1 MAVKVY
7 LSAGLGNQLFMIFA
21 VLSYAI
27 DKNIPYQIISFW
39 NKTTN
44 GTKTY
49 WDTFLDSFKNN
60 IDANVKEISEYENV
74 YKEPVFSYVPIE
86 IKDDTVINGYF
97 QSYKYFEH
105 NFEKICDIMHLNEKI
120 SFVRNENKH
129 LFNRKTIAL
138 HFRFGDY
145 LFLQNYHCI
154 KTPIYYIEAIK
165 ELNRKLTERG
175 DSILEYDILY
185 FCQKTDKEIVD
196 KYLHLMNNILPYQ
209 LNFVKVPDE
218 IDDWKQMLL
227 MSVCDHFII
236 ANSSFSWFGAYF
248 SQNKDK
254 IVYRPKQW
262 FGPANSSLDTKD
274 MCPDN
279 WNVIDI

>member
-1 MAVKVY
+1 MAIKVY

-21 VLSYAI
+21 ALSYAI
-27 DKNIPYQIISFW
+27 DKNFNFQIISYL

-44 GTKTY
+44 GTNTY
-49 WDTFLDSFKNN
+49 WDSILDSFKYH
-60 IDANVKEISEYENV
+60 IDTNVKAITEYDTV
-74 YKEPVFSYVPIE
+74 YKENGFSYVPIE
-86 IKDDTVINGYF
+86 LEDNTVINGYF

-105 NFEKICDIMHLNEKI
+105 NFDKICDIMQLDEKI
-120 SFVRNENKH
+120 MNVRNEYKH
-129 LFNRKTIAL
+129 LFNNKTIAL

-145 LFLQNYHCI
+145 LYLQNYHCI
-154 KTPIYYIEAIK
+154 KTPVYYIEAIK
-165 ELNRKLTERG
+165 ELDRKLIEKG
-175 DSILEYDILY
+175 DSIINYDILY
-185 FCQKTDKEIVD
+185 FCQKSDKEIVD
-196 KYLHLMNNILPYQ
+196 KYLNLIDNILPHK
-209 LNFVKVPDE
+209 LNFVKVSDDIE
-218 IDDWKQMLL
+218 DWKQMLL
-227 MSVCDHFII
+227 MSMCDNFII

>member
-1 MAVKVY
+1 MTVKVY
-7 LSAGLGNQLFMIFA
+7 LLAGLGNQLFMIFA
-21 VLSYAI
+21 ALSYAI
-27 DKNIPYQIISFW
+27 EKNIPYQIISHW

-49 WDTFLDSFKNN
+49 WTSILDSFKNN
-60 IDANVKEISEYENV
+60 IDTDVKDLTEYDNV
-74 YKEPVFSYVPIE
+74 YKEPVFNYVPIVA
-86 IKDDTVINGYF
+86 KDNVVLNGYF

-105 NFEKICDIMHLNEKI
+105 NFDKICEILHLREKI
-120 SFVRNENKH
+120 SDVSKDYKH
-129 LFNRKTIAL
+129 LFNRKTIAI

-154 KTPIYYIEAIK
+154 KGPVYYVEAMK
-165 ELNRKLTERG
+165 RLNSQLNERG
-175 DSILEYDILY
+175 ESLLQYDILY
-185 FCQKTDKEIVD
+185 FCQESDKEIVN
-196 KYLHLMNNILPYQ
+196 KYLDIFNSIFTHKP
-209 LNFVKVPDE
+209 NFIKVPDE

-227 MSVCDHFII
+227 MSLCDHFII

-248 SQNKDK
+248 SQKSDK

-274 MCPDN
+274 MCPDS
-279 WNVIDI
+279 WNIIEA

>member
-1 MAVKVY
+1 MPVKVY
-7 LSAGLGNQLFMIFA
+7 LLAGLGNQLFMIFA
-21 VLSYAI
+21 ILSYSI
-27 DKNIPYQIISFW
+27 DNNIPYQIISFW

-60 IDANVKEISEYENV
+60 IDTNVKHITEYDNV
-74 YKEPVFSYVPIE
+74 YKEPTFRYVPIK
-86 IKDDTVINGYF
+86 INDDTVINGFF

-105 NFEKICDIMHLNEKI
+105 NFDKICHILNLREKI
-120 SFVRNENKH
+120 SLVQNENKH

-145 LFLQNYHCI
+145 ICLQHLHCI
-154 KTPIYYIEAIK
+154 KPPIYYIEAIK
-165 ELNRKLTERG
+165 QLNCKLNERG

-185 FCQKTDKEIVD
+185 FCQKYDKVIVD
-196 KYLHLMNNILPYQ
+196 QYLDLINNNLPFK

-236 ANSSFSWFGAYF
+236 TNSSFSWFGAYF
-248 SQNKDK
+248 SSKNDK

-262 FGPANSSLDTKD
+262 FGPANSSLDTQD